1 MFKKKLTNL
10 ADALGLESD
19 DTYLN
24 DVEVTETP
32 EVTASEADG
41 EADAVMSD
49 ASATMDTAESLID
62 DGVTLEKVGDVV
74 DSSLENGEG
83 VSGETAAVVEET
95 IENILRRHGMK
106 RHIRIRKI
114 SSESFNTNAGRL
126 DAAKQLKVSIEGIF
140 GMVKDGIGAIFGTVS
155 DFFGALWKTMKAWE
169 TNMLASFVK
178 LKELASKLTKTSGDS
193 IAIHN
198 SKNLPIANKEMTLE
212 DLSSFFEKS
221 VKQIKSPTGLEHNV
235 NNFIK
240 KFEEEKEYS
249 KDKDL
254 YYSKEKMEELD
265 KLIRRDKL
273 QSYFVPGGLDTS
285 DKSGKDVGQEGEL
298 RIKPC
303 DGRDIQEACFPA
315 IDLLKLKPIKQLEK
329 ISDGFLTHMIKS
341 AKSWV
346 TSDKGSG
353 RKDAEGALKFKKEG
367 QMTSVKEVYS
377 KINSAYKYIMYE
389 NIKTYK
395 ETVNNYYKILNEVLS
410 KARLTGL

>member
-95 IENILRRHGMK
+95 IESILRRHGMK
-106 RHIRIRKI
+106 RHMSIRKV
-114 SSESFNTNAGRL
+114 SSESFSTNADRL
-126 DAAKQLKVSIEGIF
+126 NAAKQLKVSIEGIF

-169 TNMLASFVK
+169 VNMLASFVK
-178 LKELASKLTKTSGDS
+178 LKDLANKLTKTAGGS
-193 IAIHN
+193 IPIHT
-198 SKNLPIANKEMTLE
+198 SKNLPIANKEMTLD
-212 DLSSFFEKS
+212 DLSMFFEKS

-235 NNFIK
+235 NAFIK

-249 KDKDL
+249 KEKDL
-254 YYSKEKMEELD
+254 YYSKERMEELD

-285 DKSGKDVGQEGEL
+285 DKSGKDVSQEGEL

-315 IDLLKLKPIKQLEK
+315 IDLLKLRPINQLEK
-329 ISDGFLTHMIKS
+329 ISDGFLTHMVKS
-341 AKSWV
+341 AQSWV

-353 RKDAEGALKFKKEG
+353 RKDAESALKFKKEG
-367 QMTSVKEVYS
+367 QMTSVKEVFS

-395 ETVNNYYKILNEVLS
+395 ETVKNYYNILNEVLS
-410 KARLTGL
+410 KARLSLV

>member
-24 DVEVTETP
+24 DVEVTGTP

-106 RHIRIRKI
+106 RHIHIRKV
-114 SSESFNTNAGRL
+114 SSESFNTNADRL
-126 DAAKQLKVSIEGIF
+126 NAAEQLKVSIEGIF

-169 TNMLASFVK
+169 VNMLASFVK
-178 LKELASKLTKTSGDS
+178 LKDLANKLTKTSGGS
-193 IAIHN
+193 IPIHT

-221 VKQIKSPTGLEHNV
+221 IKQIKSPTGLEHNI
-235 NNFIK
+235 NAFIK

-265 KLIRRDKL
+265 QMIRRDKL
-273 QSYFVPGGLDTS
+273 QSFFVKSGLDTS

-315 IDLLKLKPIKQLEK
+315 IDLLKLRPINQLEK
-329 ISDGFLTHMIKS
+329 ISDGFLTHMVKS

-367 QMTSVKEVYS
+367 QMTSVKEVFS

-389 NIKTYK
+389 NIKIYK
-395 ETVNNYYKILNEVLS
+395 ETVKNYYSILNEVLS
-410 KARLTGL
+410 KARLTSI